1 MYATH
6 PGATPPQE
14 PRTRESSMPVT
25 KTSAAAAHQSP
36 SWLPQHLPT
45 ISSSRIFA
53 GLDGEEIAK
62 ALPCLDA
69 RLHSFGE
76 GEYVLREG
84 ETTTQVYVLLE
95 GGVNVIREDWWGNR
109 NIITTVAPGGTF
121 AESYA
126 CTEGTPLAVSAV
138 TTRAS
143 TLLTLKARKI
153 MVGCSSGCPYHVR
166 LTQNLVGDVAQ
177 HNLALNSKLTYLSQR
192 STREKLL
199 AYLSDESRRAASPTF
214 TIPFNRQQLADF
226 LSVNRSAM
234 SNELCKMRGE
244 GFTLRESP
252 HS

>member
-1 MYATH
+1 
-6 PGATPPQE
+6 
-14 PRTRESSMPVT
+14 MPVT

-62 ALPCLDA
+62 ALPCLGA

-226 LSVNRSAM
+226 LSVNRAAM

-244 GFTLRESP
+244 GILDFDRSRFTLRESP

>member
-1 MYATH
+1 
-6 PGATPPQE
+6 
-14 PRTRESSMPVT
+14 MPVT

-234 SNELCKMRGE
+234 SNELCKMRDE
-244 GFTLRESP
+244 GILDFDRSRFTLRESP